1 MQFSKIKSYAKLN
14 LSLHVIKKIPKK
26 LHIIESLITF
36 VNFYDAIYIREIQ
49 ALEHKLKFLGDFSKN
64 ITQKNTVY
72 NLLNLLDKK
81 KLLKGKK
88 FEIKIIKNIPQKSGM
103 GGGSMNASSI
113 IKFFLKKKIINLG
126 KKDLN
131 NIMKTIGSDVPL
143 GMNLK
148 NTILSKTG
156 KLTVKEKKLGL
167 YALIVKPNFGCST
180 KIIYSKTK
188 KQTKPKY
195 NNPKVSLFSINNIIN
210 SNNDLEKAAFKLN
223 PKLKNLKLFL
233 SSLPNTMCVRMTGS
247 GSCIVAYYQ
256 SKKKALKGLGLL
268 KKKYKNYWCI
278 VSKTV

>member
-1 MQFSKIKSYAKLN
+1 MQFSKIKSHAKLN

-64 ITQKNTVY
+64 ITQKNTVN

-81 KLLKGKK
+81 KILKGKK

-188 KQTKPKY
+188 QQTKPKY

>member
-1 MQFSKIKSYAKLN
+1 MCKKNSKKWKCCWRWPCYQLKSYAN
-14 LSLHVIKKIPKK
+14 NASFKK
-26 LHIIESLITF
+26 
-36 VNFYDAIYIREIQ
+36 
-49 ALEHKLKFLGDFSKN
+49 KN
-64 ITQKNTVY
+64 IKFYETG
-72 NLLNLLDKK
+72 
-81 KLLKGKK
+81 LKHGTITAIINDYK
-88 FEIKIIKNIPQKSGM
+88 FEITS
-103 GGGSMNASSI
+103 
-113 IKFFLKKKIINLG
+113 LR
-126 KKDLN
+126 KDLN

-180 KIIYSKTK
+180 KVIYSKTK
-188 KQTKPKY
+188 EQTKPKY

-256 SKKKALKGLGLL
+256 SEKKALKGLGLL

>member
-36 VNFYDAIYIREIQ
+36 VNFYDVIYIREIQ

-113 IKFFLKKKIINLG
+113 IKFFLKKKVINL
-126 KKDLN
+126 
-131 NIMKTIGSDVPL
+131 
-143 GMNLK
+143 
-148 NTILSKTG
+148 
-156 KLTVKEKKLGL
+156 
-167 YALIVKPNFGCST
+167 
-180 KIIYSKTK
+180 
-188 KQTKPKY
+188 
-195 NNPKVSLFSINNIIN
+195 
-210 SNNDLEKAAFKLN
+210 
-223 PKLKNLKLFL
+223 
-233 SSLPNTMCVRMTGS
+233 
-247 GSCIVAYYQ
+247 
-256 SKKKALKGLGLL
+256 SKKKFK
-268 KKKYKNYWCI
+268 
-278 VSKTV
+278 

>member
-167 YALIVKPNFGCST
+167 YVLIVKPNFGCST

-188 KQTKPKY
+188 EQTEPKY

>member
-36 VNFYDAIYIREIQ
+36 VNFYDVIYIREIQ

-113 IKFFLKKKIINLG
+113 IKFFLKKKIINLS

-167 YALIVKPNFGCST
+167 YVLIVKPNFGCST

-188 KQTKPKY
+188 EQTKSKY
-195 NNPKVSLFSINNIIN
+195 NNPKVSLFSISNIIN

>member
-64 ITQKNTVY
+64 ITQKNTVN
-72 NLLNLLDKK
+72 NLLNLLDER

-188 KQTKPKY
+188 EQTKPKY

>member
-1 MQFSKIKSYAKLN
+1 MKFSKIKSYAKLN
-14 LSLHVIKKIPKK
+14 LSLNVIKKIPKK
-26 LHIIESLITF
+26 LHAIESLVTF
-36 VNFYDAIYIREIQ
+36 INFYDLIYIREIK
-49 ALEHKLKFLGDFSKN
+49 ALKHKIKFFGKFSKN
-64 ITQKNTVY
+64 ITKNNTVN

-81 KLLKGKK
+81 DLLKGKK

-103 GGGSMNASSI
+103 GGGSMNASNI
-113 IKFFLKKKIINLG
+113 AKFFLTRGIINLS
-126 KKDLN
+126 KKNIN
-131 NIMKTIGSDVPL
+131 NIIKSIGSDVPL

-148 NTILSKTG
+148 NTIISKTG

-167 YALIVKPNFGCST
+167 YTLIVKPNFGCST
-180 KIIYSKTK
+180 KAIYLITK
-188 KQTKPKY
+188 AKTKPKY
-195 NNPKVSLFSINNIIN
+195 NSPKTSFFSIKNIIN

-233 SSLPNTMCVRMTGS
+233 SSLPNAMCVRMTGS
-247 GSCIVAYYQ
+247 GSSIVAYYH

>member
-36 VNFYDAIYIREIQ
+36 INFYDVIYIREIQ
-49 ALEHKLKFLGDFSKN
+49 TLEHKLKFLGDFSKN
-64 ITQKNTVY
+64 ITQKNTVN

-188 KQTKPKY
+188 EQTKPKY

>member
-36 VNFYDAIYIREIQ
+36 VNFYDVIYIREIQ

-64 ITQKNTVY
+64 ITQKNTVN
-72 NLLNLLDKK
+72 NLLNLLDER

-188 KQTKPKY
+188 EQTKPKY

>member
-1 MQFSKIKSYAKLN
+1 MQFSKIKSHAKLN

-64 ITQKNTVY
+64 ITQKNTVN

-81 KLLKGKK
+81 KILKGKK

-113 IKFFLKKKIINLG
+113 IKFFLKKKIINLD

-188 KQTKPKY
+188 EQTKPKY

>member
-64 ITQKNTVY
+64 ITQKNTVN
-72 NLLNLLDKK
+72 NLLNLLDEK

-167 YALIVKPNFGCST
+167 YVLIVKPNFGCST

>member
-1 MQFSKIKSYAKLN
+1 MQFSKIKSHAKLN

-64 ITQKNTVY
+64 ITQKNTVN

-188 KQTKPKY
+188 EQTKPKY

>member
-64 ITQKNTVY
+64 ITQKNTVN

-81 KLLKGKK
+81 KILKGKK

-113 IKFFLKKKIINLG
+113 IKFFLKKKIINLS
-126 KKDLN
+126 KKNLN

-188 KQTKPKY
+188 EQTKPKY